1 MQLVSRYL
9 ATNHSVV
16 VSDGFAEKTE
26 YRKVYQRNIK
36 IAKGIDNV
44 ITFEIKNSDHKPL
57 SILNT
62 YTPYVEVFTEDD
74 VLLKRYTGTI
84 KETSTPSYKGNL
96 QSISQTLIHLILMG
110 NTLVMLYISIKHLM
124 LQIH

>member
-16 VSDGFAEKTE
+16 VSDGFAGKTE

-62 YTPYVEVFTEDD
+62 YTPYVEVFTETMYYLN
-74 VLLKRYTGTI
+74 VIQVQSKKLVHLVI
-84 KETSTPSYKGNL
+84 KDSL
-96 QSISQTLIHLILMG
+96 QSILQTLIHLILMV
-110 NTLVMLYISIKHLM
+110 NI
-124 LQIH
+124 